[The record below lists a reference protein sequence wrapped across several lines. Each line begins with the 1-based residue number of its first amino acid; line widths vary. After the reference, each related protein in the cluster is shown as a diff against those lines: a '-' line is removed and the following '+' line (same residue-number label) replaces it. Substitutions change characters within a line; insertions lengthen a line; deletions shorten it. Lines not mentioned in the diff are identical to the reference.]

1 MTVRELLQKII
12 SESPNRLESE
22 VYFDVPKDD
31 YSVDSYTLDNITNYG
46 DNDSLFFVLKENI

>member
-22 VYFDVPKDD
+22 IYFDVPKDD
-31 YSVDSYTLDNITNYG
+31 YSVDSYELDNITSYG
-46 DNDSLFFVLKENI
+46 NNDGLFFILKKNI